1 MAKYVFVSGGVVS
14 SLGKGIAAASL
25 AAILESRGLK
35 VTLLKLDPY
44 INVDPGTMSP
54 FQHGEVFV
62 TEDGA
67 ETDLDLGHYE
77 RFQSAKMH
85 KYNNFTTGQIY
96 ESVIKKERRG
106 DYLGRTV
113 QVIPHVTDEI
123 KSFIERGASDA
134 EVAIVEIGGTVGDI
148 ESLPFLEAVRQM
160 GMEHGAHNTCYLH
173 LTLVPYI
180 KSAGEIKTKP
190 TQHSVKELR
199 EIGIQ
204 PDALLCRSDRP
215 VPDEEKKKIAL
226 FTNVQA
232 NAVISVWD
240 ADSIYRIPWMLHQ
253 QMLDEIVCHKLNII
267 AKPADLRVWKKLVE
281 ALEHPQHEITIA
293 MVGKYVDLADSYK
306 SLNEALVHAGI
317 HSRSKVNIRYVDS
330 EAVEKDGLGALLK
343 GVDAILVP
351 GGFGK
356 RGVEGMMKAI
366 EHARESR
373 IPYLGI
379 CLGMQLAVIEFAR
392 DVVGLAGANSTEFDR
407 DTPHPVIAL
416 VTEWQDRDGRIERR
430 DEKSDLGGTMRLG
443 AQPATLEP
451 GSLVRKIYGADVI
464 NERHRHRYEVNNQY
478 LQRLKDKGLRVSGTT
493 QREQLCEMVELPSH
507 PWFVG
512 CQFHPEFTS
521 TPRTGHPLFTAF
533 VEAAL
538 QYQAGKT
545 KTAIA
550 A

>member
-1 MAKYVFVSGGVVS
+1 
-14 SLGKGIAAASL
+14 
-25 AAILESRGLK
+25 
-35 VTLLKLDPY
+35 
-44 INVDPGTMSP
+44 
-54 FQHGEVFV
+54 
-62 TEDGA
+62 
-67 ETDLDLGHYE
+67 
-77 RFQSAKMH
+77 
-85 KYNNFTTGQIY
+85 
-96 ESVIKKERRG
+96 
-106 DYLGRTV
+106 
-113 QVIPHVTDEI
+113 
-123 KSFIERGASDA
+123 
-134 EVAIVEIGGTVGDI
+134 
-148 ESLPFLEAVRQM
+148 
-160 GMEHGAHNTCYLH
+160 
-173 LTLVPYI
+173 
-180 KSAGEIKTKP
+180 
-190 TQHSVKELR
+190 
-199 EIGIQ
+199 
-204 PDALLCRSDRP
+204 
-215 VPDEEKKKIAL
+215 
-226 FTNVQA
+226 
-232 NAVISVWD
+232 
-240 ADSIYRIPWMLHQ
+240 MLHQ

-281 ALEHPQHEITIA
+281 ALEHPQHEVTIA

-330 EAVEKDGLGALLK
+330 EAVEKEGLGALLK

-366 EHARESR
+366 GHARENR

-392 DVVGLAGANSTEFDR
+392 DVVGHAGANSTEFDR
-407 DTPHPVIAL
+407 ETPHPVIAL

-443 AQPATLEP
+443 AQPAALEP
-451 GSLVRKIYGADVI
+451 GSLVRKIYGTDVI

-493 QREQLCEMVELPSH
+493 QRELLCEMVELPSH

-521 TPRTGHPLFTAF
+521 TPRSGHPLFTAF

>member
-1 MAKYVFVSGGVVS
+1 
-14 SLGKGIAAASL
+14 
-25 AAILESRGLK
+25 
-35 VTLLKLDPY
+35 
-44 INVDPGTMSP
+44 
-54 FQHGEVFV
+54 
-62 TEDGA
+62 
-67 ETDLDLGHYE
+67 
-77 RFQSAKMH
+77 
-85 KYNNFTTGQIY
+85 
-96 ESVIKKERRG
+96 
-106 DYLGRTV
+106 
-113 QVIPHVTDEI
+113 
-123 KSFIERGASDA
+123 
-134 EVAIVEIGGTVGDI
+134 
-148 ESLPFLEAVRQM
+148 
-160 GMEHGAHNTCYLH
+160 
-173 LTLVPYI
+173 
-180 KSAGEIKTKP
+180 
-190 TQHSVKELR
+190 VKELR
-199 EIGIQ
+199 GIGIQ

-215 VPDEEKKKIAL
+215 ISEEEKKKIAL

-253 QMLDEIVCHKLNII
+253 QMLDEIVCHKLGII
-267 AKPADLRVWKKLVE
+267 AKPAELRAWKKLVE
-281 ALEHPQHEITIA
+281 ALEHPQHEITVA

-317 HSRSKVNIRYVDS
+317 HARSKVNIRYVDS
-330 EAVEKDGLGALLK
+330 ETVEKEGIGALLK

-356 RGVEGMMKAI
+356 RGVEGMMKAVQY
-366 EHARESR
+366 ARENKV
-373 IPYLGI
+373 PYLGI

-392 DVVGLAGANSTEFDR
+392 NVVGLAGANSTEFDR

-443 AQPATLEP
+443 AQGAALEP
-451 GSLVRKIYGADVI
+451 GSLARKVYGADVI

-478 LQRLKDKGLRVSGTT
+478 VQRLKDKGLRISGLT
-493 QREQLCEMVELPSH
+493 QGEQLCEMIELPSH
-507 PWFVG
+507 PWLIG

-521 TPRTGHPLFTAF
+521 TPRAGHPLFAAF